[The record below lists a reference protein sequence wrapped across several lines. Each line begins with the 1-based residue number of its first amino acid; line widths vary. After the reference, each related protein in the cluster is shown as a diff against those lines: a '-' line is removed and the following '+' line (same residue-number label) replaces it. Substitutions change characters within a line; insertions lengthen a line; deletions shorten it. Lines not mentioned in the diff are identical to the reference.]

1 MRRFILLTLTF
12 LVGTLAKGQ
21 TDFSISQLAN
31 SDSSKA
37 KLGIWFEQSFNSNAI
52 NNSVVFNLANKN
64 GPTYESMQ
72 NLRNRVQPI
81 NRAGYNGY
89 ERIYYSQK
97 LKNKRDSVN
106 STGFI
111 NVYTHRQL
119 STVFGEDP
127 LRLIAF
133 GNKEFAGKNADLDQL
148 DLTLLQYTTIQFGYA
163 VEKNGYTLGV
173 APGLVIGNKYGSIQS
188 DGGYLYTSPIGDSL
202 FVDVAGQWTQSDT
215 ASKLIYDPNG
225 VGASA
230 DFFFSMPF
238 DLFKKNKNTGNITFE
253 VNDLGFIVWNKN
265 TLSYNID
272 GEYGWGGFKAPSLF
286 DLNDSLIDLQ
296 RPNDVQESLL
306 DNTEKGTKNTFMPM
320 RISVRY
326 QEQLSEKVLLVA
338 TLEHRFMSQ
347 TFPFLGLNQEI
358 RMNDISKKTG
368 LNLRFYQSIGGY
380 DYLGLGTGISVSN
393 PKFDVIA
400 GTRNLIG
407 LMNTEYYSG
416 FNVHFGFQWK
426 FY

>member
-1 MRRFILLTLTF
+1 MRRFIILIFIFSAGLT
-12 LVGTLAKGQ
+12 KGQ
-21 TDFSISQLAN
+21 TDFSISQLAI

-37 KLGIWFEQSFNSNAI
+37 KVGLWFEQSFNSNVI
-52 NNSVVFNLANKN
+52 NNTVVFSLARKS
-64 GPTYESMQ
+64 GPTYQSMQ
-72 NLRNRVQPI
+72 NMRSRVQST
-81 NRAGYNGY
+81 NRGGYNGY

-97 LKNKRDSVN
+97 LKSKSDSVN
-106 STGFI
+106 ATGFI
-111 NVYTHRQL
+111 NVFTHRQL

-133 GNKEFAGKNADLDQL
+133 GNKDFAGKNANLDKL
-148 DLTLLQYTTIQFGYA
+148 DLTLLQYTTIQFGYT

-173 APGLVIGNKYGSIQS
+173 APGLVIGNKYGSIKS
-188 DGGYLYTSPIGDSL
+188 NGGYLYTSSIGDSL
-202 FVDVAGQWTQSDT
+202 YTEVSGQWSQSDT
-215 ASKLIYDPNG
+215 SSKLIYDPNG
-225 VGASA
+225 IGASV

-238 DLFKKNKNTGNITFE
+238 DLFKKNENIGNITFE

-265 TLSYNID
+265 TLTYKID

-306 DNTEKGTKNTFMPM
+306 DYSSIGNKNTFMPL

-326 QEQLSEKVLLVA
+326 QEQLSEKVLLIA

-347 TFPFLGLNQEI
+347 TLPFLGLNQEM
-358 RMNDISKKTG
+358 RMNDMSKKTG
-368 LNLRFYQSIGGY
+368 LNLRFYESFGGY
-380 DYLGLGTGISVSN
+380 NYVGLGSGISITH

-407 LMNTEYYSG
+407 LFNPEYFSG
-416 FNVHFGFQWK
+416 VNVHVGFQWK

>member
-1 MRRFILLTLTF
+1 MIFIFSAGLS
-12 LVGTLAKGQ
+12 KGQ
-21 TDFSISQLAN
+21 TDFSISQLAI

-37 KLGIWFEQSFNSNAI
+37 KVGLWMEQSFNSNVI
-52 NNSVVFNLANKN
+52 NNTVVFSLARKS
-64 GPTYESMQ
+64 GPTYQSMQ
-72 NLRNRVQPI
+72 NMRSRVQST
-81 NRAGYNGY
+81 NRGGYNGY
-89 ERIYYSQK
+89 ERIYYIQK
-97 LKNKRDSVN
+97 MKSKIDSVN
-106 STGFI
+106 ATGFI
-111 NVYTHRQL
+111 NVFTHRQL

-133 GNKEFAGKNADLDQL
+133 GNKDFAGKNANLDKL
-148 DLTLLQYTTIQFGYA
+148 DLTLLQYTTIQFGYT
-163 VEKNGYTLGV
+163 VEKNGYTLGL
-173 APGLVIGNKYGSIQS
+173 APGVVIGNKYRSIKS
-188 DGGYLYTSPIGDSL
+188 NGGYLYTSSIGDSL
-202 FVDVAGQWTQSDT
+202 YADVSGQSSQSDT
-215 ASKLIYDPNG
+215 SSKLMYDPNG
-225 VGASA
+225 IGASV

-238 DLFKKNKNTGNITFE
+238 DLFKKNENIGNITFE

-265 TLSYNID
+265 TLTYKID

-306 DNTEKGTKNTFMPM
+306 DFTSVGTKNTFMPL

-326 QEQLSEKVLLVA
+326 QEQLSEKVLLIA

-347 TFPFLGLNQEI
+347 TLPFLGLNQEM
-358 RMNDISKKTG
+358 RMNDMSKKTG
-368 LNLRFYQSIGGY
+368 LNLRFYESFGGY
-380 DYLGLGTGISVSN
+380 NYIGLGSGISITH

-407 LMNTEYYSG
+407 LFNPEYFSG
-416 FNVHFGFQWK
+416 VNVHIGFQWK